1 MRRIAARLQGRRAV
15 QLHEAVLD
23 VTPAQGGW
31 EEELGKEGGAAEKKE
46 VALSP
51 PESSLLCFCNRLRLH
66 LLFFFCWDMGYQ
78 GYPAVRCPLPFPK
91 FGAPSPI
98 ADIHMIYAPAPPFLH
113 ALHPRRFLLP
123 PQPPWCGHLLPVCA
137 CAATTAPLMYSTS
150 HSPKADRAAVSHRAH
165 QAPALLSKPHLFY
178 LTRCD
183 SPHSSPGYCCESSAA
198 KLLQEC
204 AARLVGCCGARCW
217 CWSS

>member
-1 MRRIAARLQGRRAV
+1 M

-98 ADIHMIYAPAPPFLH
+98 ADI
-113 ALHPRRFLLP
+113 R
-123 PQPPWCGHLLPVCA
+123 
-137 CAATTAPLMYSTS
+137 TSTS
-150 HSPKADRAAVSHRAH
+150 PSFLARPSPATRAA
-165 QAPALLSKPHLFY
+165 
-178 LTRCD
+178 
-183 SPHSSPGYCCESSAA
+183 SSPAALVRSSSTRLRLRSHHSTADVQHQPLA
-198 KLLQEC
+198 K
-204 AARLVGCCGARCW
+204 
-217 CWSS
+217 S

>member
-1 MRRIAARLQGRRAV
+1 MRRIAARLQGRRAGV
-15 QLHEAVLD
+15 QLHKAVLD

-98 ADIHMIYAPAPPFLH
+98 ADIRTSTSPSFLARPSPAP
-113 ALHPRRFLLP
+113 LP
-123 PQPPWCGHLLPVCA
+123 PHPPWCGHLLPVCA
-137 CAATTAPLMYSTS
+137 RAATTAPLMCS
-150 HSPKADRAAVSHRAH
+150 
-165 QAPALLSKPHLFY
+165 APATRQKLIERLFPTAP
-178 LTRCD
+178 TRRQLC
-183 SPHSSPGYCCESSAA
+183 
-198 KLLQEC
+198 
-204 AARLVGCCGARCW
+204 
-217 CWSS
+217 

>member
-1 MRRIAARLQGRRAV
+1 M

-98 ADIHMIYAPAPPFLH
+98 ADIRYTHQPLLSCTPFTRD
-113 ALHPRRFLLP
+113 PRRFLP
-123 PQPPWCGHLLPVCA
+123 SRPG
-137 CAATTAPLMYSTS
+137 
-150 HSPKADRAAVSHRAH
+150 AVIFYPF
-165 QAPALLSKPHLFY
+165 APAQPQH
-178 LTRCD
+178 R
-183 SPHSSPGYCCESSAA
+183 
-198 KLLQEC
+198 
-204 AARLVGCCGARCW
+204 
-217 CWSS
+217 